1 MLHIWCAPDQKE
13 SLKYLFENLASCLL
27 ERDRRRDILAGD
39 KGWDLTACHLRSKKG
54 KTSRLARHKGPKGSV
69 QVTVGNQT
77 CPWFA
82 SLMTWTGK
90 RPGIP
95 IKSSASW
102 DSFHSLSKKMIPKEN
117 LFSRSDQENKDNL
130 NTKEMV
136 RPSSSPTAVR
146 TGTWKTFSWEPNR
159 SGRYDP
165 RRTIPCKTLFA
176 MPMAPSL

>member
-1 MLHIWCAPDQKE
+1 MHIWRVPDQKE
-13 SLKYLFENLASCLL
+13 SLKYLGEDLAPCLL

-54 KTSRLARHKGPKGSV
+54 KTSRLARRKGLKGSV
-69 QVTVGNQT
+69 QVTVCNPT
-77 CPWFA
+77 CPWLA

-102 DSFHSLSKKMIPKEN
+102 DSFHSLSKKYSKGKSLLP
-117 LFSRSDQENKDNL
+117 SQENKDNL

-165 RRTIPCKTLFA
+165 RRTIPCKTVFA
-176 MPMAPSL
+176 MPMAPS